1 MKNIKAAAVLAIA
14 LAVAGCGSRP
24 QPLEPR
30 QTQGEE
36 TLGQTVQPSHPSSVQ
51 MTNNI
56 LELLY
61 TLTSNE
67 LEERGYAIGYDDI
80 LADISRK
87 YPAFGGFYYDRT
99 QNRISIFI
107 ADTYRGTVI
116 NSLSEAERGR
126 KLGLIRAEVLSF
138 IQENHPDI
146 IQNRPQVRFDRTPY
160 SFVDLQSWRTLLR
173 AGMGDT
179 VNMLYIDQESRR
191 IVIGYY
197 ANPNSLSET
206 QRDVGALGGEQQRGR
221 NRAIELINQL
231 QIPSDAVKLVPSG
244 DAILTQTL
252 SDTPTNPVGGYAWQ
266 SSATAVFPDRT
277 CSIGLNVTYNSLIGF
292 LSASHCTPTVGQ
304 NDNVQAYTNG
314 RYIGFERYDPP
325 SQNCL
330 WTSLPCRYADVA
342 FFSYS
347 VPSNRGRI
355 ARQRSFTRYDRGVD
369 STNPTYS
376 VTSVILRPSQ
386 GSRLDNIG
394 SVGGW
399 KFGYVTSPS
408 VDKSGRSVTGGPAFL
423 LLDAVLMENAG
434 LTVTCAGDSG
444 SPWYSRNPDNTVSFA
459 GIQSIGD
466 GNIEIRLNQP
476 CYSQAFFTPTTNIN
490 RTFQNAV
497 VYTAAQ

>member
-1 MKNIKAAAVLAIA
+1 
-14 LAVAGCGSRP
+14 
-24 QPLEPR
+24 
-30 QTQGEE
+30 
-36 TLGQTVQPSHPSSVQ
+36 
-51 MTNNI
+51 MTNNNVR
-56 LELLY
+56 ELLY

-126 KLGLIRAEVLSF
+126 KLGLIRAEVLNF

-173 AGMGDT
+173 SGMGDSI
-179 VNMLYIDQESRR
+179 NMLYIDQESRK
-191 IVIGYY
+191 ITVGYY
-197 ANPNSLSET
+197 ENSRSL
-206 QRDVGALGGEQQRGR
+206 LGTGQDITTLGFDKQSGR
-221 NRAIELINQL
+221 NRALKLISQL
-231 QIPSDAVKLVPSG
+231 EIPSDVVQLMPAG
-244 DAILTQTL
+244 DSIFTQTL
-252 SDTPTNPVGGYAWQ
+252 SDTPVNPVGGYAWQ
-266 SSATAVFPDRT
+266 TAAAAVFPSRT
-277 CSIGLNVTYNSLIGF
+277 CSIGLNVTYNSMIGF
-292 LSASHCTPTVGQ
+292 LSGSHCTPVVGQ
-304 NDNVQAYTNG
+304 TDNVQAYING

-325 SQNCL
+325 SQNCTG
-330 WTSLPCRYADVA
+330 TSLPCRYADVS
-342 FFSYS
+342 FFSYA

-355 ARQRSFTRYDRGVD
+355 ARQRTFTRYDRGVD
-369 STNPTYS
+369 PENPTYS

-399 KFGYVTSPS
+399 KFGYVTSSS
-408 VDKSGRSVTGGPAFL
+408 VDITATSEAGSGSFL

-434 LTVTCAGDSG
+434 NTVTCRGDSG
-444 SPWYSRNPDNTVSFA
+444 GPWYSRNPDNTIAFA
-459 GIQSIGD
+459 GIQATGR
-466 GNIEIRLNQP
+466 GGTETRLGMA
-476 CYSQAFFTPTTNIN
+476 CFSQAFFTPTTNIN
-490 RTFQNAV
+490 RSFQNAV
-497 VYTAAQ
+497 IYTAAQ